1 VPSTPLDVKTASSFM
16 LARPQTSKPCFPIAQ
31 ICLGLAVATAS
42 GVGVLLGR
50 YAPIT
55 AFDWLGLLRGR
66 NPSEVFI
73 EGLATRLERPYQV
86 LIMGIDRVP
95 NVPLD
100 DPASYDGRSDTLIL
114 ARFDPIAK
122 QVNLLSI
129 PRDTRVRI
137 EGYGRQKINSANV
150 FGGAAMAKAVVS
162 QTLNDV
168 QIDRVVRLDTNS
180 IVDLVD
186 ALGGVEVNVT
196 ERMFYRD
203 RSQNLEIDLYPG
215 VQVLNGKQAEGFVRY
230 RDPYDADL
238 GRIKRQQIMLQ
249 ALKAKIA
256 SPSIISR
263 LPDLIGVVQKHI
275 NTDLSFEEMM
285 AIAGFA
291 LNLKPDQVHLATLLG
306 RPSEVGEY
314 STSYW
319 LVSPEQIDAAIAGKF
334 QTKTSDPNSPILQPT
349 TLP

>member
-1 VPSTPLDVKTASSFM
+1 MPSTPLDVVTTTSDFM
-16 LARPQTSKPCFPIAQ
+16 VAPPQPSKPSVPVAK
-31 ICLGLAVATAS
+31 ICLGLAIATAT
-42 GVGVLLGR
+42 GVGVFLGR

-73 EGLATRLERPYQV
+73 EGMATRLERPYQV

-114 ARFDPIAK
+114 VRFDPIAK

-137 EGYGRQKINSANV
+137 QGYGTQKINAANV
-150 FGGAAMAKAVVS
+150 FGGSAMAKAVVS

-186 ALGGVEVNVT
+186 AVGGVEINVT

-203 RSQNLEIDLYPG
+203 RSQNLEIDLQPG
-215 VQVLNGKQAEGFVRY
+215 LQVLNGKQAEGFVRY

-238 GRIKRQQIMLQ
+238 GRIKRQQIMLK

-256 SPSIISR
+256 DPLILTR

-285 AIAGFA
+285 AIASFA
-291 LNLKPDQVHLATLLG
+291 LSLKPDQVQLVTLPG

-319 LVSPEQIDAAIAGKF
+319 LVSPEQIDAVITGKF
-334 QTKTSDPNSPILQPT
+334 QTQTTASHSQPP
-349 TLP
+349 LAAQ